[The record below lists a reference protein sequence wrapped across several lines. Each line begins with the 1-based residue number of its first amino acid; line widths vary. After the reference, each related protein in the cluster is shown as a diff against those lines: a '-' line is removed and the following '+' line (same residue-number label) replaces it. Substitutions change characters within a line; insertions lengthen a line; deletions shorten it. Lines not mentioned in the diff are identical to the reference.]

1 VTAVADTSV
10 QGAVDALAAA
20 ANERREIEPLT
31 DAWAALD
38 ERTAYEI
45 QEALVAKH
53 IADEKTRLIGR
64 KLGLTSVAK
73 QKQMSVDRPIYGSL
87 IASRAINDG
96 EPVAISSLIHP
107 KAEPEISVV
116 TNRELKGPGVTPEQ
130 ARAAIESASAAIE
143 IIDSRFRN
151 FRFTFT
157 DVIADNTSASRFAIS
172 TVRVPAAGLDL
183 RTLGAVFEKNG
194 EVVSTAAGA
203 AILGDPAIGLAWLV
217 NAMADHGLALPAGS
231 VVMTGALTDAIAV
244 APGDVVR
251 VSLAQLGSLSIRFV

>member
-1 VTAVADTSV
+1 MTALAEADL
-10 QGAVDALAAA
+10 QAAVDRLAAA

-31 DAWAALD
+31 DTWTALD
-38 ERTAYEI
+38 ERVAYDI
-45 QEALVAKH
+45 QGALVAKQ
-53 IADEKTRLIGR
+53 IAGERTRLIGW

-73 QKQMSVDRPIYGSL
+73 QKQMSVDRPIYGAL
-87 IASRAINDG
+87 LASRAINDG
-96 EPVAISSLIHP
+96 EPVAVASLIHP
-107 KAEPEISVV
+107 KAEPEIAVV
-116 TNRELKGPGVTPEQ
+116 INRELRGPGITADE
-130 ARAAIESASAAIE
+130 ARGAIESASAAIE

-151 FRFTFT
+151 FRFTFS

-172 TVRVPAAGLDL
+172 TLRVPAGGLDL

-203 AILGDPAIGLAWLV
+203 AILGDPAIGLAWLA
-217 NAMADHGLALPAGS
+217 NAMADRGLALPAGS

-251 VSLAQLGSLSIRFV
+251 VSLAQLGSLAIRFV